1 MIQTCTSSIDIWN
14 NSSYKIMFYV
24 LVMTRKK
31 VKYNQN
37 SVKKDQEKIS
47 VVHYLKLTKTAIQQL
62 ILLSVFTINRKYWII
77 FF

>member
-14 NSSYKIMFYV
+14 HSSYKIMFYV

-37 SVKKDQEKIS
+37 SVKKDQEKNS
-47 VVHYLKLTKTAIQQL
+47 VVHYLKLTKTAIQRLFCYQCL
-62 ILLSVFTINRKYWII
+62 
-77 FF
+77 